1 MQQQRQC
8 GLLDIVDLSAPRC
21 ILLTAVAAQPGYD
34 IGPLQLC
41 LPCPVVLQG
50 ESDCS
55 ACPVVLQGERDCS
68 ACANAFARGR
78 PRQFQCL
85 LRAAARA
92 IAPARPSALARRQ
105 CPRPPPRPRQC
116 PRPHGPPR
124 ARGDH
129 NRTCARAPE
138 GTDARASPSAR
149 ARGVCGSSR
158 PLPQPLA
165 ATDGRDDASRA
176 PAA

>member
-55 ACPVVLQGERDCS
+55 AS
-68 ACANAFARGR
+68 ANAFARGR
-78 PRQFQCL
+78 PRQCQCP

-92 IAPARPSALARRQ
+92 IAPARASALARRRGER
-105 CPRPPPRPRQC
+105 RPPAHVP
-116 PRPHGPPR
+116 
-124 ARGDH
+124 
-129 NRTCARAPE
+129 APD
-138 GTDARASPSAR
+138 GSAQP
-149 ARGVCGSSR
+149 V
-158 PLPQPLA
+158 LPECIL
-165 ATDGRDDASRA
+165 G
-176 PAA
+176 